1 MQRRVFRYCGCGEE
15 YVVHEI
21 HSARLEAALA
31 IVRQASARLAI
42 LSDPHSAEAGQSLR
56 TVAERL
62 YAERRRR
69 DEYFPVGLF
78 GEPAW
83 DLLLSLFIAGDDG
96 REVPVE
102 EAYSAAQIDPE
113 DGPALIER
121 LIDKKLVT
129 RSHTRRG
136 SIMLTAHGMDRL
148 SDYLADLI

>member
-1 MQRRVFRYCGCGEE
+1 MVR
-15 YVVHEI
+15 EI

-31 IVRQASARLAI
+31 IVRQASARLAV
-42 LSDPHSAEAGQSLR
+42 LSDPYSVEAGQSLR

-69 DEYFPVGLF
+69 DEYFPLGLF

-96 REVPVE
+96 REVPIE
-102 EAYSAAQIDPE
+102 EAYRAAKVDPE
-113 DGPALIER
+113 DGPALIDR
-121 LIDKKLVT
+121 LIDKNLVA
-129 RSHTRRG
+129 RSRTRRD
-136 SIMLTAHGMDRL
+136 SIVLTGNGMDRL

>member
-1 MQRRVFRYCGCGEE
+1 MR
-15 YVVHEI
+15 EI

-31 IVRQASARLAI
+31 IVRQASVRLAV
-42 LSDPHSAEAGQSLR
+42 LSDPYSVEAGQSLR

-62 YAERRRR
+62 YLERRRR

-96 REVPVE
+96 REVPLA
-102 EAYSAAQIDPE
+102 EAYKAAKVEPE
-113 DGPALIER
+113 DGPALIDR
-121 LIDKKLVT
+121 LVNKDLVA
-129 RSHTRRG
+129 RSQTRRNA
-136 SIMLTAHGMDRL
+136 ITLTPHGMDRL

>member
-1 MQRRVFRYCGCGEE
+1 MVQ
-15 YVVHEI
+15 EI

-31 IVRQASARLAI
+31 IVRQASARLAV
-42 LSDPHSAEAGQSLR
+42 LSDPDSAEAGQSLR

-62 YAERRRR
+62 YQERRRR
-69 DEYFPVGLF
+69 DEFFPIGLF

-96 REVPVE
+96 REVSLD
-102 EAYSAAQIDPE
+102 EAYQAAKVDPE

-121 LIDKKLVT
+121 LVDKHLVE
-129 RSHTRRG
+129 RSRTRRN
-136 SIMLTAHGMDRL
+136 SIALTADGMDRL

>member
-1 MQRRVFRYCGCGEE
+1 MVR
-15 YVVHEI
+15 EI

-31 IVRQASARLAI
+31 IVRQASARLAV
-42 LSDPHSAEAGQSLR
+42 LSDPYSDEAGQSLR

-62 YAERRRR
+62 YQERRRR

-96 REVPVE
+96 REVPLE
-102 EAYSAAQIDPE
+102 EAYRVAKVDPE
-113 DGPALIER
+113 DGPALIDR
-121 LIDKKLVT
+121 LIDKHLVA
-129 RSHTRRG
+129 RSPTRRN
-136 SIMLTAHGMDRL
+136 SIALTPHGMDRL

>member
-1 MQRRVFRYCGCGEE
+1 MVR
-15 YVVHEI
+15 EI

-31 IVRQASARLAI
+31 IVRQASARLAV
-42 LSDPHSAEAGQSLR
+42 LSDPYSVEAGQSLR

-62 YAERRRR
+62 YQERRRR

-96 REVPVE
+96 REVPLD
-102 EAYSAAQIDPE
+102 EAYAAAKVDPE

-121 LIDKKLVT
+121 LVDKHLIE
-129 RSHTRRG
+129 RSRTRRN
-136 SIMLTAHGMDRL
+136 SIALTAHGMDRL

>member
-1 MQRRVFRYCGCGEE
+1 MVQ
-15 YVVHEI
+15 EI

-42 LSDPHSAEAGQSLR
+42 LSDPDSVEAGQSLR

-69 DEYFPVGLF
+69 DEFFPLGLF

-96 REVPVE
+96 REVSLE
-102 EAYSAAQIDPE
+102 EAYRAAKVNPE
-113 DGPALIER
+113 DGPALI
-121 LIDKKLVT
+121 DKLVEKDLVA
-129 RSHTRRG
+129 RSPKRRG
-136 SIMLTAHGMDRL
+136 SIMLTPNGMDRL

>member
-1 MQRRVFRYCGCGEE
+1 MQRVGNRYCAPGE
-15 YVVHEI
+15 YVVRDI
-21 HSARLEAALA
+21 QPDKLEAALA
-31 IVRQASARLAI
+31 IVRQASERI
-42 LSDPHSAEAGQSLR
+42 GYLSHPKSAEVGQSLR

-69 DEYFPVGLF
+69 DEYFPLGLF

-96 REVPVE
+96 REVSLE
-102 EAYSAAQIDPE
+102 EAYRAARVDPE

-121 LIDKKLVT
+121 LVDKRLVA
-129 RSHTRRG
+129 RSRTRRN
-136 SIMLTAHGMDRL
+136 SIVLTPDGMDRL